1 MAVADPIKSARKPNR
16 ALQDLTGQ
24 VFHRLTV
31 VEYAGRSTDGRILW
45 RCNCECG
52 AKGVV
57 AVAKRLK
64 NGQVKS
70 CGCLM
75 RETRGASSVTHGRSR
90 TAEHRIWCGIITR
103 CTNTGRNESRNY
115 VSRGI
120 GICERWRKSFTAF
133 LEDMGPR
140 PSPKHSVERIDN
152 DREYCPDNCKWATRD
167 VQSRNTRRTKLITHD
182 GVTLCM
188 KDWAKRIGM
197 RYGTLYHYLTHG
209 KTLQEVIAAYDQ
221 PSTEG

>member
-1 MAVADPIKSARKPNR
+1 MAEVDTTKSNRLPNR
-16 ALQDLTGQ
+16 NLQDLTGMI
-24 VFHRLTV
+24 FGRLTV
-31 VEYAGRSTDGRILW
+31 NSFAGRNKEGRIMW
-45 RCNCECG
+45 SCTCSCG
-52 AKGVV
+52 TTGVI
-57 AVAKRLK
+57 ASGKNLK
-64 NGQVKS
+64 NGGTQS
-70 CGCLM
+70 CGCLQ
-75 RETRGASSVTHGRSR
+75 REIRRSSCVAHGGRR
-90 TAEHRIWCGIITR
+90 TPEYGIWCGIITR

-115 VSRGI
+115 VARGI
-120 GICERWRKSFTAF
+120 GICERWRNSFTAF

-197 RYGTLYHYLTHG
+197 RYGTLYHYLAHG